1 MVPYSGTLQWWAQ
14 RMLNRRVRIWRPF
27 RDMTAGIPGE
37 EDYGDPF
44 LIQVP
49 GDKRPARTGERAFVA
64 GQVEGDNILTLDLWF
79 FPPDLEIGA
88 DYVIQEETLNVY
100 TGQPGIK
107 YGGFYFIRGDVSDW
121 EDTILSKTGCVRVPG
136 ILERD
141 PHPTMTNYL
150 VA

>member
-1 MVPYSGTLQWWAQ
+1 MVPYVNANLPWWVRQ
-14 RMLNRRVRIWRPF
+14 HLTRRIRIWRPF
-27 RDMTAGIPGE
+27 RDMDAGFPGE
-37 EDYGDPF
+37 EEYGDPF
-44 LIQVP
+44 LLQVP
-49 GDKRPARTGERAFVA
+49 GNKRPARTGERAEIF
-64 GQVEGDNILTLDLWF
+64 GQVEGDNILTQDLWF
-79 FPPDLEIGA
+79 FPSDLEIAA
-88 DYVIQEETLNVY
+88 DYVIQEETQSIY
-100 TGQPGIK
+100 GGPGIK